1 MTLSG
6 QQILGRDYPT
16 MHGPVINM
24 NGSSP
29 ERLVEDMLVVIHAAS
44 DLVAALRAATPH
56 GRDYQ
61 TVRPEV
67 ASDTHDR
74 MVLEGM
80 IADVRNIRNQ
90 FERIAERIALDHIKR

>member
-1 MTLSG
+1 
-6 QQILGRDYPT
+6 
-16 MHGPVINM
+16 
-24 NGSSP
+24 
-29 ERLVEDMLVVIHAAS
+29 
-44 DLVAALRAATPH
+44 
-56 GRDYQ
+56 
-61 TVRPEV
+61 VRPEV